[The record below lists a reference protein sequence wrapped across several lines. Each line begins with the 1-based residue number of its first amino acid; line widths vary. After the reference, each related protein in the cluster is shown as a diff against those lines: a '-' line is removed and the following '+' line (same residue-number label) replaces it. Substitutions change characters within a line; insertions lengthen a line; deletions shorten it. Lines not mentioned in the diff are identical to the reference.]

1 MTAQKKSPKLAFEME
16 KEAIRDEI
24 QAGIKVGVDKLT
36 GKASR
41 PTREESFHNTKYL
54 LKQYRRIAY
63 AVRMSETELNLRME
77 MAHGMSL
84 STFEINADLAGIDL
98 SNTKLEGY
106 AQSVIRS
113 QNMLSIIDSAL
124 NCVKDDPD
132 HGDLYYNVLYHTY
145 FTPRKPKNCNAI
157 ILELEKLGFLMSQAS
172 YYNYLNAAIKA
183 IDSILWGYTARDC
196 IGIIKQFLPD

>member
-1 MTAQKKSPKLAFEME
+1 MNMHTKSSRPAFEME

-24 QAGIKVGVDKLT
+24 QAGIKTGVDKLA
-36 GKASR
+36 GKDAK

-84 STFEINADLAGIDL
+84 SAFEINAELAGVDL

-113 QNMLSIIDSAL
+113 QNMLNIIDSAL
-124 NCVKDDPD
+124 NGVKDDPD

-145 FTPRKPKNCNAI
+145 FTPRKLKNCNAI
-157 ILELEKLGFLMSQAS
+157 VMELEKMGFLMSQAS

-196 IGIIKQFLPD
+196 IGIIKQFLPE

>member
-1 MTAQKKSPKLAFEME
+1 MTAQKKSSKPAFEME
-16 KEAIRDEI
+16 KEAIREEI
-24 QAGIKVGVDKLT
+24 QAGIKAGVDKLS
-36 GKASR
+36 GKADK

-106 AQSVIRS
+106 
-113 QNMLSIIDSAL
+113 
-124 NCVKDDPD
+124 
-132 HGDLYYNVLYHTY
+132 VLHLFYRERI
-145 FTPRKPKNCNAI
+145 RKPKPC
-157 ILELEKLGFLMSQAS
+157 SQQA
-172 YYNYLNAAIKA
+172 K
-183 IDSILWGYTARDC
+183 GH
-196 IGIIKQFLPD
+196 LPC